1 MFFKT
6 INIRGEL
13 LLFDRP
19 KVMGVLNAT
28 PDSFYNQGRK
38 SDLIS
43 LLHEAEAMLGEGAE
57 FLDIGG
63 MSTNP
68 HSKIISPEEEWLR
81 LKPVI
86 KELRKAFPKA
96 YLSVDTYRASIA
108 QKAADLGIDLIND
121 ISAGEMDRDMLDTV
135 AQLKLPFIAMHMQ
148 GTPQTMQKNPFY
160 DDVARDIFD
169 YFIKK
174 LGQIEAAGIKDVI
187 VDPGFGFGKT
197 VAHNY
202 ELLNG
207 LEAFTLLA
215 CPILVGFSRKSMIY
229 KPLGITADEALTGTT
244 VLNALSLQK
253 GADILRVHDVREAKQ
268 VVEMMALVKQNQKK

>member
-68 HSKIISPEEEWLR
+68 HPKIISPEEEWLR

>member
-96 YLSVDTYRASIA
+96 YLSVDTHRASIA